1 MRYQKP
7 APSSKFHP
15 FAYLVLAIYI
25 GIFLLSA
32 WFASSQ
38 HKVAL
43 QMRVEFEQRRAQLH
57 NEINRLTIEETKLTS
72 IERIHEIAKDLQMV
86 QPSRQAHSLRAD

>member
-7 APSSKFHP
+7 TPASKFHP
-15 FAYLVLAIYI
+15 FAYFALAIYI
-25 GIFLLSA
+25 GIFFLSA
-32 WFASSQ
+32 WFASNQ

-43 QMRVEFEQRRAQLH
+43 QMREEFEQRRDQLH
-57 NEINRLTIEETKLTS
+57 NEINRLKIEETKLTS

-86 QPSRQAHSLRAD
+86 QPSEPAHALRAD

>member
-15 FAYLVLAIYI
+15 FAYLALAIYI
-25 GIFLLSA
+25 GIFFLSA
-32 WFASSQ
+32 WFASNQ

-43 QMRVEFEQRRAQLH
+43 QMREDFEQRRDQLH
-57 NEINRLTIEETKLTS
+57 NEINKLKIQETKLTS
-72 IERIHEIAKDLQMV
+72 IERIHEVAKDLQMV
-86 QPSRQAHSLRAD
+86 QPSEPAHALRAD

>member
-1 MRYQKP
+1 MKYQKR

-15 FAYLVLAIYI
+15 FAYFALALYI
-25 GIFLLSA
+25 GIFFLSA
-32 WFASSQ
+32 WFASNQ

-43 QMRVEFEQRRAQLH
+43 QMREDFEQRRGQLH
-57 NEINRLTIEETKLTS
+57 HEINRLKIEETRLTS

-86 QPSRQAHSLRAD
+86 QPSKSAHELHAD

>member
-1 MRYQKP
+1 MKYQKQ

-15 FAYLVLAIYI
+15 FAYFALAIYI
-25 GIFLLSA
+25 GIFFLSA
-32 WFASSQ
+32 WFASNQ

-43 QMRVEFEQRRAQLH
+43 QMREEFEQHRDQLH
-57 NEINRLTIEETKLTS
+57 NEINRLKIQETRLTS

-86 QPSRQAHSLRAD
+86 QPSEPAHALDAD